1 MRPAL
6 RFLSIGVL
14 CVLSGCSS
22 PDPERVDTTEEDLA
36 ALADLIREHVEAV
49 NSGTYEAVLAQ
60 ETDDTWYLGPNAPPI
75 LGKDALREAIR
86 PMYEAYDME
95 VSMTTE
101 EVRVIGDWAFEW
113 GRLSGVGVPKQDVE
127 PYNDP
132 DSKYFYLYQ
141 KQPDGTWKIAVTVY
155 NSNVPAMP
163 PS

>member
-1 MRPAL
+1 MHPVL
-6 RFLSIGVL
+6 RFLGIGVL

-22 PDPERVDTTEEDLA
+22 SSPEPVDTTEADLA

-49 NSGTYEAVLAQ
+49 NSGDYEAVMAQ

-75 LGKDALREAIR
+75 FGRDALREAIR
-86 PMYEAYDME
+86 PFYEAYDIE

-101 EVRVIGDWAFEW
+101 DVRLMGDWAYEW
-113 GRLSGVGVPKQDVE
+113 GRLSGVGTPKGDAE

-132 DSKYFYLYQ
+132 DSKYFVLYQ
-141 KQPDGTWKIAVTVY
+141 RQPDGTWKIAVSVS
-155 NSNVPAMP
+155 NSNVPPPP